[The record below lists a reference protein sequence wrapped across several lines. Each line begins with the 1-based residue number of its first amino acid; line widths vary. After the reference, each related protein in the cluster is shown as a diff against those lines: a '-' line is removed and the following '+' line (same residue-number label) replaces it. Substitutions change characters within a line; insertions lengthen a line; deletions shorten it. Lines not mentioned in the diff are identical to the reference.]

1 MLVGAVLGT
10 RPEIIKFSSILRALS
25 ARRVPYFVVHTNQ
38 HYDRELDAIFFEQ
51 LQLSPPDCNLG
62 LGARADTRRTGLML
76 QAVEQ
81 ALLDRKPDLVVV
93 QGDTNSTLAGALAAS
108 KLNIPVAHVEAGLRS
123 FDRSMPEEI
132 NRVTTD
138 HLSTWLF
145 APTETSAA
153 NLNAEGLTAGVH
165 VVGNT
170 VVDALQWHADS
181 LASPPAHSSL
191 QDGDYLLATIHR
203 QNNTESRERLVELV
217 DTLDAI
223 SDATGLEILFPAHP
237 RTVNRLAEFGL
248 TDALNS
254 LPRTTVLPA
263 MGHLEFLHVLKHA
276 QVVLTDS
283 GGVQEEACVLGVPA
297 VTFAATTDR
306 PETVDI
312 GANLLAPTG
321 QAAVTNV
328 SKILDAK
335 PAKWAHP
342 FGDGSTG
349 EKILSVLVPTG

>member
-25 ARRVPYFVVHTNQ
+25 ARKIPYFVVHTNQ

-51 LQLSPPDCNLG
+51 LQLAPPDYNLG
-62 LGARADTRRTGLML
+62 LGARADARRTGLML

-145 APTETSAA
+145 APTDTSAS
-153 NLNAEGLTAGVH
+153 NLAAEGLTRGVH

-170 VVDALQWHADS
+170 VVDALLRHADDLAQSSVDPS
-181 LASPPAHSSL
+181 LKGREYA
-191 QDGDYLLATIHR
+191 LATVHR
-203 QNNTESRERLVELV
+203 QHNTETRERLEELLR
-217 DTLDAI
+217 TLGAI
-223 SDATGLEILFPAHP
+223 SDTTGLRVVFPAHP
-237 RTVNRLAEFGL
+237 RTVNRLSEFGL
-248 TDALNS
+248 TKALNS
-254 LPRTTVLPA
+254 LPGTTVLPA
-263 MGHLEFLHVLKHA
+263 MGHLQFLSTLKHA
-276 QVVLTDS
+276 LIVLTDS
-283 GGVQEEACVLGVPA
+283 GGVQEEACVLGVPS
-297 VTFAATTDR
+297 VTFAERTDR
-306 PETVDI
+306 PETIQV
-312 GANLLAPTG
+312 GANVLGPSGADLLAET
-321 QAAVTNV
+321 VR
-328 SKILDAK
+328 ILNGPK
-335 PAKWAHP
+335 TTWKSP
-342 FGDGSTG
+342 FGDGNSG
-349 EKILSVLVPTG
+349 ERIVAILSPGS